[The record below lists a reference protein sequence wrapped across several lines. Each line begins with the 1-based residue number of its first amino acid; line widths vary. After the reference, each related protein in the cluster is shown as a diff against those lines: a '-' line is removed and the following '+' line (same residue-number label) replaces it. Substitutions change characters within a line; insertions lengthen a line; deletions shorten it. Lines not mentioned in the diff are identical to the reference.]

1 MKKITSKKQI
11 QSSKTSPDP
20 KIVELQHRL
29 NRSLADYQNLEKR
42 LETQKQVFLTFS
54 LMSIFDKL
62 LSTIDDFYLVNHHL
76 RDKGLQIAL
85 NKLESVLK
93 SEGLEEID
101 ALDKIFDPH
110 TMDCVETTNLTSKDV
125 VYSVQ
130 KKGYKFNG
138 QVVRPAQ
145 VVVGTKV

>member
-1 MKKITSKKQI
+1 
-11 QSSKTSPDP
+11 
-20 KIVELQHRL
+20 
-29 NRSLADYQNLEKR
+29 
-42 LETQKQVFLTFS
+42 
-54 LMSIFDKL
+54 MSIFDKL